1 MAPTVSTPAMNNK
14 PIAHIHVDNIQANL
28 DFACDKSRG
37 SKTMAVI
44 KANAYGHG
52 LELVAPRLKG
62 MDAFAVAR
70 VAEGLALRT
79 LGIDI
84 PIYILQGFLGE
95 SELLQCADS
104 QLTPM
109 IHSTDQWQLLSAAET
124 KLKVWLKFDSGMHR
138 LGLTEAE
145 LDMIL
150 KSPSGPSVL
159 GIASHF
165 ANADDPSHQEN
176 HDQLN
181 EFRTVTGQLSCEKS
195 MANSGAILSLGSS
208 HYDWVRP
215 GIMLYGGSSSG
226 FPDPRLK
233 PGMTLTA
240 PVLAVRSVAA
250 GESIGYGSTWRANAA
265 ARIAVLGIGYAD
277 GYPRELPPET
287 PVVIKGERCSI
298 VGRVSMDMVMVK
310 LPAKLVV
317 RTGDRAE
324 MWGGQLIID
333 EVATHIGTLGYT
345 LMSSLTARVE
355 RRLFSPSSAAKIEVG
370 VDNSETH

>member
-1 MAPTVSTPAMNNK
+1 MAPTVSNPSMNNQ

-28 DFACDKSRG
+28 DLACDKSPG

-95 SELLQCADS
+95 SELVQCADS
-104 QLTPM
+104 QLIPM
-109 IHSTDQWQLLSAAET
+109 IHSTDQWQLLSATDT

-145 LDMIL
+145 LEMIL
-150 KSPSGPSVL
+150 KSPGGVSVL
-159 GIASHF
+159 GVASHF

-176 HDQLN
+176 HDQLDV
-181 EFRTVTGQLSCEKS
+181 FRTTTDQLSCEKS
-195 MANSGAILSLGSS
+195 MANSGAILGLSAS

-226 FPDPRLK
+226 CPDPRLK

-250 GESIGYGSTWRANAA
+250 GESIGYGSTWRANSA
-265 ARIAVLGIGYAD
+265 ARIAVVGYCGYAD
-277 GYPRELPPET
+277 GYPRELSPGNT
-287 PVVIKGERCSI
+287 
-298 VGRVSMDMVMVK
+298 GRH
-310 LPAKLVV
+310 
-317 RTGDRAE
+317 
-324 MWGGQLIID
+324 WG
-333 EVATHIGTLGYT
+333 
-345 LMSSLTARVE
+345 
-355 RRLFSPSSAAKIEVG
+355 
-370 VDNSETH
+370 